1 MRSEAKSVGESLET
15 IEGAILPSLS
25 HLLDGL
31 LDSAALARPGA
42 DADLHATELR
52 YTAIHLDTLGRLLA
66 AVAPIAQPVEA
77 PRRMSA

>member
-1 MRSEAKSVGESLET
+1 MQRVAQGIGESLDT

-25 HLLDGL
+25 NMLDGL

-42 DADLHATELR
+42 DADFYASELR
-52 YTAIHLDTLGRLLA
+52 YVALQLDTLGQLVA
-66 AVAPIAQPVEA
+66 AVAPMVQPTGP